1 MNGKEVLKDSHQNFY
16 KVDPSILSDGY
27 HTLKSIAM
35 VDHAVRFYG
44 SDIKEFFVN
53 RLGRSLQLSSE
64 VIELSS
70 QVYGFK
76 IKVNGLENPE
86 FVRLIAGSE
95 VLDEQIY
102 SADLLLKFD
111 ESRVGNGIC
120 NLQVIGIYDD
130 GMEVASQPLI
140 IKVFD

>member
-1 MNGKEVLKDSHQNFY
+1 MGHFSRALQHLDMKDVKRKRLKEIAAQKLKEQ
-16 KVDPSILSDGY
+16 
-27 HTLKSIAM
+27 
-35 VDHAVRFYG
+35 
-44 SDIKEFFVN
+44 
-53 RLGRSLQLSSE
+53 
-64 VIELSS
+64 
-70 QVYGFK
+70 
-76 IKVNGLENPE
+76 
-86 FVRLIAGSE
+86 E

-102 SADLLLKFD
+102 SADLLLKFE

>member
-1 MNGKEVLKDSHQNFY
+1 
-16 KVDPSILSDGY
+16 SILSDGY
-27 HTLKSIAM
+27 HTLQSIAM

>member
-1 MNGKEVLKDSHQNFY
+1 M
-16 KVDPSILSDGY
+16 
-27 HTLKSIAM
+27 
-35 VDHAVRFYG
+35 
-44 SDIKEFFVN
+44 
-53 RLGRSLQLSSE
+53 
-64 VIELSS
+64 
-70 QVYGFK
+70 
-76 IKVNGLENPE
+76 
-86 FVRLIAGSE
+86 RLIAGSE